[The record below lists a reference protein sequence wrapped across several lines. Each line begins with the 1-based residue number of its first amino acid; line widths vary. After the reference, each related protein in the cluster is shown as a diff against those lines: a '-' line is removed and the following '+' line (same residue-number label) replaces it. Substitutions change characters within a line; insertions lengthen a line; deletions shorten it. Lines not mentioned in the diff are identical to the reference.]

1 MINITITE
9 RLKLKSLKRYVSGET
24 MKFFVIGFGQCGG
37 KILDLFLENEKM
49 RGSGITIKALAV
61 NTARTDLMGLRHV
74 PMRDRILIG
83 QTVVKGHGVGTD
95 NKLGA
100 RIAQDEIETILSAVD
115 ERGTHEI
122 DAFLII
128 AGLGGGTGS
137 GGAPVLAKYLSEM
150 YSEPVYVVGILPA
163 PEEGKLY
170 SLNAARSMVSLLKYT
185 DNLILV
191 DNGAWKYEGLS
202 LKESFAKI
210 NEEIVKRLAVL
221 ARAGEPVEEG
231 LVGEMVIDSAE
242 VINTLKG
249 GGISAIGYATSL
261 AEEKKKSKLK
271 LPFLK
276 KREEEPNLMEDDKAT
291 KIASLVR
298 RAALGRLTIPC
309 NIRSAERALILVAG
323 PPEHLDRKGLEKAK
337 IWLEGQIAGVEVRA
351 GDYPT
356 RRTKYVASLVVL
368 ANVTD
373 IPRVKQLQRLAV
385 EAKEEIEELE
395 KERIEK
401 TLAIFDEDIEPLV

>member
-1 MINITITE
+1 
-9 RLKLKSLKRYVSGET
+9 
-24 MKFFVIGFGQCGG
+24 MKFFVIGFGQAGG

-49 RGSGITIKALAV
+49 RGSGITIKTLAI
-61 NTARTDLMGLRHV
+61 NTARTDLMGLKHV
-74 PMRDRILIG
+74 PMKDRILIG

-95 NKLGA
+95 NRLGA
-100 RIAQDEIETILSAVD
+100 KIAREEIETILSAID
-115 ERGTHEI
+115 ERGTHDI

-137 GGAPVLAKYLSEM
+137 GGAPVLAKHLSEM

-170 SLNAARSMVSLLKYT
+170 SLNAARSMVSLLKYV

-191 DNGAWKYEGLS
+191 DNGAWKFEGLS

-210 NEEIVKRLAVL
+210 NEEIVKRLAIL

-231 LVGEMVIDSAE
+231 MIGEMVIDSAE
-242 VINTLKG
+242 VINTLRG
-249 GGISAIGYATSL
+249 GGISTIGYATTL
-261 AEEKKKSKLK
+261 ADEKKKTPKIK
-271 LPFLK
+271 LPFFRK
-276 KREEEPNLMEDDKAT
+276 EEKEPNLMEDDKAT

-298 RAALGRLTIPC
+298 RAALGRLTVPC

-323 PPEHLDRKGLEKAK
+323 PPEYLDRKGLEKAK
-337 IWLEGQIAGVEVRA
+337 LWLEEQIAGVEVRA

-356 RRTKYVASLVVL
+356 RRTKYVAALVVL

-385 EAKEEIEELE
+385 EAKEEIEEVE

>member
-1 MINITITE
+1 M
-9 RLKLKSLKRYVSGET
+9 R
-24 MKFFVIGFGQCGG
+24 FFIIGFGQAGG
-37 KILDLFLENEKM
+37 KILDLFLGREKES
-49 RGSGITIKALAV
+49 GSNITIKPLAV
-61 NTARTDLMGLRHV
+61 NTARTDLMGLKYV
-74 PMRDRILIG
+74 PKECRLLIG

-100 RIAQDEIETILSAVD
+100 KIARDEIDTILNAID
-115 ERGTHEI
+115 KMGTHDI

-137 GGAPVLAKYLSEM
+137 GGSPVLAKYLSET
-150 YSEPVYVVGILPA
+150 YSEPVYAVGVLPA

-170 SLNAARSMVSLLKYT
+170 SLNAARSMISLLKYV

-191 DNGAWKYEGLS
+191 DNGAWKFEGMS
-202 LKESFAKI
+202 LRESFAKI
-210 NEEIVKRLAVL
+210 NEEIVKRLALL
-221 ARAGEPVEEG
+221 ARAGEPVEEESI
-231 LVGEMVIDSAE
+231 GEMVVDSSE
-242 VINTLKG
+242 VINTLRG
-249 GGISAIGYATSL
+249 GGISSIGYATTL
-261 AEEKKKSKLK
+261 VEEKKRGFSLFRRKNVDE
-271 LPFLK
+271 FA
-276 KREEEPNLMEDDKAT
+276 ENDKAT

-309 NIRSAERALILVAG
+309 NIRSAERALVLVAG

-337 IWLEGQIAGVEVRA
+337 LWLEEQIAGVEVRA

-356 RRTKYVASLVVL
+356 RRTKHVAALVVL

-373 IPRVKQLQRLAV
+373 VPRVKQLQRLAA
-385 EAKEEIEELE
+385 EAKEEIESVE

-401 TLAIFDEDIEPLV
+401 TLEIFDEDIEPLI

>member
-1 MINITITE
+1 M
-9 RLKLKSLKRYVSGET
+9 R
-24 MKFFVIGFGQCGG
+24 FFVIGFGQAGG
-37 KILDLFLENEKM
+37 KILDLFIENEKM
-49 RGSGITIKALAV
+49 RGADTRMRSLAV
-61 NTARTDLMGLRHV
+61 NTARTDLMGLRNV
-74 PMRDRILIG
+74 AMKDRILIG

-100 RIAQDEIETILSAVD
+100 KIAQEEIETILNAID

-128 AGLGGGTGS
+128 SGLGGGTGS
-137 GGAPVLAKYLSEM
+137 GGSPVLAKYLSEM
-150 YSEPVYVVGILPA
+150 YSEPVYAIGILPA

-170 SLNAARSMVSLLKYT
+170 SLNAARSMISMLKYV

-210 NEEIVKRLAVL
+210 NEEIVRRLAVL
-221 ARAGEPVEEG
+221 ARAGEPIEED
-231 LVGEMVIDSAE
+231 LVGEMIVDSSE
-242 VINTLKG
+242 VINTLRG
-249 GGISAIGYATSL
+249 GGISSIGYATSK
-261 AEEKKKSKLK
+261 AEERKKGRFSLFRRKEKEL
-271 LPFLK
+271 
-276 KREEEPNLMEDDKAT
+276 EEIENDKPL

-309 NIRSAERALILVAG
+309 NIRSAERALVLIAG
-323 PPEHLDRKGLEKAK
+323 PPDHLDRKGLEKAK
-337 IWLEGQIAGVEVRA
+337 LWLEDQIAGVEVRA

-356 RRTKYVASLVVL
+356 RKTKHVAALVLL

-373 IPRVKQLQRLAV
+373 IPRVKELQRLAA
-385 EAKEEIEELE
+385 EAKEEVEIAERS
-395 KERIEK
+395 RIEK
-401 TLAIFDEDIEPLV
+401 TLALFDEDIEPLI

>member
-1 MINITITE
+1 M
-9 RLKLKSLKRYVSGET
+9 R
-24 MKFFVIGFGQCGG
+24 FFIIGFGQAGG
-37 KILDLFLENEKM
+37 KILDLFIENEKRRNSNIKM
-49 RGSGITIKALAV
+49 RWLAV

-74 PMRDRILIG
+74 PVRDRILIG

-100 RIAQDEIETILSAVD
+100 KIAQDEIETILNAID
-115 ERGTHEI
+115 ERGTHDM

-150 YSEPVYVVGILPA
+150 YSEPVYALGILPA

-170 SLNAARSMVSLLKYT
+170 SLNAARSMISLLKYV

-191 DNGAWKYEGLS
+191 DNGAWKFEGMS

-210 NEEIVKRLAVL
+210 NEEIVRRLSIL
-221 ARAGEPVEEG
+221 TRAGEPIEED
-231 LVGEMVIDSAE
+231 LVGEMVVDSSE
-242 VINTLKG
+242 VINTFRG
-249 GGISAIGYATSL
+249 GGISSIGYATSL
-261 AEEKKKSKLK
+261 AESRAKRRSVLSIFKKKKD
-271 LPFLK
+271 
-276 KREEEPNLMEDDKAT
+276 EMNAIENDKSM

-309 NIRSAERALILVAG
+309 NIKSVERALILVAG

-337 IWLEGQIAGVEVRA
+337 LWLEEQIAGVEVRA

-356 RRTKYVASLVVL
+356 RRTKYVAALVVL

-373 IPRVKQLQRLAV
+373 IPRVRDLQRLAA
-385 EAKEEIEELE
+385 EAKEEAESAEKMRISKTIEL
-395 KERIEK
+395 
-401 TLAIFDEDIEPLV
+401 FDEDIEPLV